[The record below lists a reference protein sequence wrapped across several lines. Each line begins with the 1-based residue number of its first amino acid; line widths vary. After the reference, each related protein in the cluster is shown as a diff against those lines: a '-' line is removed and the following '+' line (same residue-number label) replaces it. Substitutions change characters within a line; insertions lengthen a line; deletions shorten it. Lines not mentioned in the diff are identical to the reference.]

1 LAACTASID
10 NVRIVLTVN
19 CSIVSVLPSVMSV
32 LLGNSKSSDEGN
44 AEYEICVASA
54 WCNDRFGHT
63 PVAEHRV
70 AIGRLAVSDGIT
82 GRQREPGFVDRGTYM
97 A

>member
-19 CSIVSVLPSVMSV
+19 CSIVSVLPSVMSA
-32 LLGNSKSSDEGN
+32 LLENSKSSHEGMRSMRY
-44 AEYEICVASA
+44 ASRLRGATIASA
-54 WCNDRFGHT
+54 KT